1 MRYEVKL
8 DSSAKIA
15 QRKGLGKGGVIQKFI
30 DSEVIRLS
38 APYTPFATGMMQ
50 KSATLG
56 TVIGSGE
63 ITYNSP
69 YARYLYYG
77 KVMVSPTTGSPW
89 AKKGERK
96 VKTARMISYNGA
108 PKKGAFW
115 LEVIKNHHK
124 ADLLRE
130 VQSLGKRLNS

>member
-1 MRYEVKL
+1 MNFEVHF
-8 DSSAKIA
+8 DSLAKIA
-15 QRKGLGKGGVIQKFI
+15 ERKGLGKGGVVQKYI
-30 DSEVIRLS
+30 DSEVIRHC
-38 APYTPFATGMMQ
+38 APYAPHESGQMQ

-69 YARYLYYG
+69 YAKYLYYG

-96 VKTARMISYNGA
+96 VLTDRNINYNGA
-108 PKKGAFW
+108 PKRGSYWFERMKKDHAKDILKGA
-115 LEVIKNHHK
+115 E
-124 ADLLRE
+124 
-130 VQSLGKRLNS
+130 QLGKLN